1 MKYLKTL
8 NLIGAMLFLSVST
21 NSANAALVLTIDTY
35 TIDELS
41 FTISGT
47 FDADT
52 IGTQPGKLAIK
63 NDWSNNL
70 GVNTDLFASTIT
82 ATNNSISGIGGIS
95 INDGHTWGDGIHFGQ
110 FGLGGSAPFTM
121 GTAINGSITLSGTG
135 AFDPAD
141 AATLQLVSGF
151 NSATQDWTRLEA
163 NAVSAVPVPA
173 AVWLMGSAIA
183 GLFGFSR
190 RESTAA

>member
-8 NLIGAMLFLSVST
+8 NLIGVLLFLSVVS

-35 TIDELS
+35 TTDELS

-52 IGTQPGKLAIK
+52 IGNQPGLLAIK
-63 NDWSNNL
+63 NDWSNNI
-70 GVNTDLFASTIT
+70 GVHTELFASTIS
-82 ATNNSISGIGGIS
+82 ATNNSISGISGIS
-95 INDGHTWGDGIHFGQ
+95 INDGDTQGDGIHFAQ
-110 FGLGGSAPFTM
+110 FGIGSTTPFTM
-121 GTAINGSITLSGTG
+121 GTAIIGSITLSGIG

-141 AATLQLVSGF
+141 VATLQLVSGF
-151 NSATQDWTRLEA
+151 NFATQDWVRLEA

-190 RESTAA
+190 RESTTA